1 MTNAEHTPAAASA
14 GGAGRAAEADR
25 TAGSDR
31 AGGAD
36 RAAEADR
43 ADEASRAA
51 DLGGDP
57 VCWLHLVCPECGR
70 FTAEQD
76 AGPAA
81 AGRCPE
87 CGAEPSG

>member
-1 MTNAEHTPAAASA
+1 MTNAEHTPAAATA
-14 GGAGRAAEADR
+14 AGAGRAAEADR

-31 AGGAD
+31 AGGAG
-36 RAAEADR
+36 R

-76 AGPAA
+76 AAGPAA

>member
-1 MTNAEHTPAAASA
+1 MTNAEHTPPAASA
-14 GGAGRAAEADR
+14 A
-25 TAGSDR
+25 
-31 AGGAD
+31 GAD
-36 RAAEADR
+36 RAAGAGR

-70 FTAEQD
+70 FTAERD
-76 AGPAA
+76 A
-81 AGRCPE
+81 AGSGAPGGCPE